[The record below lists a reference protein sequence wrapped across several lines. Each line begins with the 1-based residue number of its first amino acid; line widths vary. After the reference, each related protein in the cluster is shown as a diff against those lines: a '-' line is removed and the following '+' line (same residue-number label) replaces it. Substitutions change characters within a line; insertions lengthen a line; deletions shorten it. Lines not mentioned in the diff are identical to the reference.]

1 MLQFS
6 PKNSNLWQVA
16 AFSLVYSSIFGV
28 IIRLGI
34 LFGLFLTI
42 ILLTTNGSQNLPL
55 FMFSL
60 LGTFLMFEA
69 FYSFKVLRTKPALK
83 GSEISEKTNLADLVS
98 LDLARALLLHSN
110 WSTTSALVKGL
121 YTNRKVKFVFNKA
134 GISTED
140 LKQTLEI
147 NETVNIASLLQE
159 ALAFAEKD
167 NVYHIDSLSLLAA
180 IFANSKAFEKLL
192 FDKELKFEDLVN
204 IIHWGRIFYHE
215 KEGSIPFWE
224 KPTTSLGI
232 GMASVWSGGWTIE
245 TEKFTKD
252 ISSEILGKEGQY
264 LVGRKKEIS
273 EVENVLSRSE
283 RRNVI
288 LLGQPGLGKNTIVY
302 SLAAKSV
309 RGELPDSLRFKR
321 FLELDVTSVI
331 ASANTN
337 EIEQRVKNI
346 LVEISHAG
354 NVVLFIPEIE
364 NLAGALENG
373 KLDISGLLVNSLQDI
388 DLQIIGTSNR
398 AAFHQFIESKPAFA
412 NDFEVIDVTEPTS
425 EEAIQ
430 ILEEVAIKIE
440 QKNSCIVTYP
450 AIKTAVELSE
460 RYLVDR
466 VLPGKAIDILDESS
480 SAKSLIGKGLLTK
493 IDVEKV
499 ISDKTN
505 IPVNLAR
512 GDEKE
517 KLLKLSKTLHQRI
530 IGQDE
535 AVDSISLAIQR
546 SRTLK
551 RESNRPNGVFLFLGP
566 TGVGKTETAKA
577 LAEVYYGSEE
587 RIIRFDMSEFN
598 QETAVFRLI
607 GSPPG
612 SSEYKEG
619 GQLTEAVRVNPF
631 SLILLDELEKSH
643 HKVLELFL
651 AIFDEG
657 RISDSS
663 GRLISFTNT
672 IIIGTSNAGA
682 EFIRE
687 NIQKNTPAE
696 TVKKTLTEKLLQE
709 GTFKPE
715 FLNRFDSVVV
725 YKPLNQN
732 EVEQVVSLMIM
743 KLLKRLQKQD
753 LTIAVAPEVVTYLA
767 KKGYDPQFGARPLQ
781 RALQDQLEG
790 LISKALL
797 EGKLNRGSKA
807 SVILVN
813 NTLQLS

>member
-6 PKNSNLWQVA
+6 PKNSTLWQVA

-42 ILLTTNGSQNLPL
+42 ILLTTNGSQKLPL
-55 FMFSL
+55 FIFSL
-60 LGTFLMFEA
+60 FGTFLMFEA
-69 FYSFKVLRTKPALK
+69 FYRFKVLRTKPALK

-98 LDLARALLLHSN
+98 LDLAKALLLHTK
-110 WSTTSALVKGL
+110 WSTTSALVKVL

-134 GISTED
+134 GISTAD

-180 IFANSKAFEKLL
+180 IFANSKALEKLL
-192 FDKELKFEDLVN
+192 FDQELKFADLVN

-215 KEGSIPFWE
+215 REGSIPFWE

-252 ISSEILGKEGQY
+252 ISSEILGKEEHY

-331 ASANTN
+331 ASANPN

-398 AAFHQFIESKPAFA
+398 AAFHQFIESKAAFA
-412 NDFEVIDVTEPTS
+412 NDFEAIDVSQPS
-425 EEAIQ
+425 VEEAIQ

-440 QKNSCIVTYP
+440 QKNNCIVTYS
-450 AIKTAVELSE
+450 AIKASVELSE

-466 VLPGKAIDILDESS
+466 VLPGKAIDILDEAS
-480 SAKSLIGKGLLTK
+480 SAKALNGGGLLTK
-493 IDVEKV
+493 DDIEKV

-505 IPVNLAR
+505 IPSGIAK
-512 GDEKE
+512 GEEKD

-530 IGQDE
+530 VGQDE
-535 AVDSISLAIQR
+535 AIDSISLAIQR

-551 RESNRPNGVFLFLGP
+551 KESTRPNGVFLFLGP

-657 RISDSS
+657 RITDSS

-696 TVKKTLTEKLLQE
+696 TLKKTLTEKLLHD
-709 GTFKPE
+709 GIFKPE

-725 YKPLNQN
+725 YKPLNQA
-732 EVEQVVSLMIM
+732 EVEKVVSLMIV
-743 KLLKRLQKQD
+743 KLIKRLQKQD
-753 LTIAVAPEVVTYLA
+753 LEISVAPEVVTYLA
-767 KKGYDPQFGARPLQ
+767 QKGYDPEFGARPLQ
-781 RALQDQLEG
+781 RAIQDQLEG

-807 SVILVN
+807 NVILVGN
-813 NTLQLS
+813 GLQLS

>member
-6 PKNSNLWQVA
+6 PRNSNLWQVA

-34 LFGLFLTI
+34 LFGLVLTI

-55 FMFSL
+55 FIFSL

-69 FYSFKVLRTKPALK
+69 FYRFKVLRTKPVLK

-98 LDLARALLLHSN
+98 LDLAKALLLHTN
-110 WSTTSALVKGL
+110 WSTTSALVKVL

-134 GISTED
+134 GISTAD

-147 NETVNIASLLQE
+147 NETVDIASLLQE

-167 NVYHIDSLSLLAA
+167 NVYHIDNLSLLAA
-180 IFANSKAFEKLL
+180 IFANSKALEKLL
-192 FDKELKFEDLVN
+192 FDQELKFADLVN

-215 KEGSIPFWE
+215 REGSIPFWE
-224 KPTTSLGI
+224 RPTTSLGI
-232 GMASVWSGGWTIE
+232 GMASVWSGGWTLE

-252 ISSEILGKEGQY
+252 ISSEIINKEEHY
-264 LVGRKKEIS
+264 LVGRGKEIS
-273 EVENVLSRSE
+273 EVENILSRSE

-288 LLGQPGLGKNTIVY
+288 LLGEPGLGKSTIVY

-331 ASANTN
+331 ASANEN

-354 NVVLFIPEIE
+354 DVVLFIPVIE
-364 NLAGALENG
+364 NLSGALENG

-388 DLQIIGTSNR
+388 DLQIIGTSTR

-412 NDFEVIDVTEPTS
+412 NDFEVIDVAEPSS

-440 QKNSCIVTYP
+440 QKNNCIVTYS

-466 VLPGKAIDILDESS
+466 VLPGKAIDILDEAS
-480 SAKSLIGKGLLTK
+480 SAKSLNGGGLLTK
-493 IDVEKV
+493 NDIEKV

-505 IPVNLAR
+505 IPSGIAK
-512 GDEKE
+512 GEEKD
-517 KLLKLSKTLHQRI
+517 KLLRLSKILHQRI
-530 IGQDE
+530 VGQDE
-535 AVDSISLAIQR
+535 AIDSISLAIQR

-551 RESNRPNGVFLFLGP
+551 KESTRPNGVFLFLGP

-643 HKVLELFL
+643 PKVLELFL

-657 RISDSS
+657 RITDSS

-687 NIQKNTPAE
+687 NIQKNTPLD
-696 TVKKTLTEKLLQE
+696 TLNKTLTEKLLQE
-709 GTFKPE
+709 GIFKPE

-725 YKPLNQN
+725 YKPLNQV
-732 EVEQVVSLMIM
+732 EVEKIVSLMIV
-743 KLLKRLQKQD
+743 KLIKRLQKQD
-753 LTIAVAPEVVTYLA
+753 LEISVFPEVVSFLA
-767 KKGYDPQFGARPLQ
+767 QKGYDPQFGARPLQ
-781 RALQDQLEG
+781 RVIQDQLEG
-790 LISKALL
+790 LISKAML
-797 EGKLNRGSKA
+797 EEKLKRGSKA
-807 SVILVN
+807 NVILVN